1 MSRRR
6 APQEDVPEEE
16 RRARQ
21 RFWNGPR
28 GWALT
33 AVAVAALVGLSF
45 LSPIATL
52 AVFALLVVAEVVD
65 SAHRWSGPWLVE
77 ATAAGGPRPDIV
89 WRAADRRRSREVA
102 DEVAGALERGQA
114 DMDVPAAER
123 LLGPA

>member
-1 MSRRR
+1 M
-6 APQEDVPEEE
+6 
-16 RRARQ
+16 
-21 RFWNGPR
+21 
-28 GWALT
+28 
-33 AVAVAALVGLSF
+33 AVAALVGLSF

-114 DMDVPAAER
+114 DRDVPGAER